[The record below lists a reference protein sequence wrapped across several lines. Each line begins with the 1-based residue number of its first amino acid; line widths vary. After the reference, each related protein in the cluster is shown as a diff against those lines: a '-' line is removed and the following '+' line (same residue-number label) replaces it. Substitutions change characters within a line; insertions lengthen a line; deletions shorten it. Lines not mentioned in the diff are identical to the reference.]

1 MLVKTRNWI
10 MEEFQSTSKKNW
22 GNNSIVSSRSTDTI
36 ISSQENS
43 CRIGTSCP
51 RSGPGWRRDG
61 SFGYLHQLFIT
72 FQFVETQKFWVLPM
86 FCPSQE
92 SLEQN
97 QPSPKHSIA
106 TELVAFRHIDK
117 LFAACPCTTFPM
129 WSTSIWILG
138 LMAMTLSCHW
148 REGTWYGR
156 WVLTLFGENCFEVAC
171 DSGQPYFPFFLNPHF
186 GVKSIFLG
194 CYTPVLQMKCNP
206 MVFPSHVKIE
216 KAFSVFLFRQNRMPL
231 SLI

>member
-72 FQFVETQKFWVLPM
+72 FQFVETEILSLAHVLPIARK
-86 FCPSQE
+86 PGTKPA
-92 SLEQN
+92 
-97 QPSPKHSIA
+97 QPQ
-106 TELVAFRHIDK
+106 AFHCNWAGCLQAYRQA
-117 LFAACPCTTFPM
+117 LCRLPM
-129 WSTSIWILG
+129 
-138 LMAMTLSCHW
+138 
-148 REGTWYGR
+148 Y
-156 WVLTLFGENCFEVAC
+156 
-171 DSGQPYFPFFLNPHF
+171 YF
-186 GVKSIFLG
+186 
-194 CYTPVLQMKCNP
+194 
-206 MVFPSHVKIE
+206 SHVVHFNLDPWADGHDIVVPLEGRDLIWQMSPHSLWWELLWSCLRFWPAIFPVFFKSPFWRQINISWLLYPRFADE
-216 KAFSVFLFRQNRMPL
+216 VQPHGFSFPC
-231 SLI
+231 